1 MKKKKYYSSPTIEV
15 FYCHLEMLLA
25 DTTIET
31 SPGGP
36 SIGHGGEGDIE
47 QKGGGMTNPI
57 EKAFGRN
64 RP

>member
-36 SIGHGGEGDIE
+36 GIEQGDIGA
-47 QKGGGMTNPI
+47 KGWWDDESDRKSI
-57 EKAFGRN
+57 WEE
-64 RP
+64 

>member
-36 SIGHGGEGDIE
+36 GIGHGGEGDIGA
-47 QKGGGMTNPI
+47 KGWWDDGSDRKSI
-57 EKAFGRN
+57 WEE
-64 RP
+64 

>member
-31 SPGGP
+31 DPGHPG
-36 SIGHGGEGDIE
+36 IGQGDIGA
-47 QKGGGMTNPI
+47 KGWWDDESDRKSI
-57 EKAFGRN
+57 WEE
-64 RP
+64 